1 MVFFRQLDLLYML
14 YRIWFFRFAGDEFTI
29 VMYDANHQE
38 VTKVYQDILTDIQL
52 YDAEVSIG
60 NATSQINKSMP
71 AMVIKNTLFEL
82 ADKALL

>member
-1 MVFFRQLDLLYML
+1 
-14 YRIWFFRFAGDEFTI
+14 
-29 VMYDANHQE
+29 MYDANHQE

-82 ADKALL
+82 ADKALYKAKQNGRNMFFSAANLYD